1 MQFGIWSLIIGLLL
15 IFLALSGTVLARLP
29 LSTAMLYLGVG
40 ALVSPWGLDLMRVN
54 IHQHTLLLERLT
66 ELIVLVSLFTAG
78 LKLSPGLKDR
88 SWVLPLRLA
97 LVSMAVTVLAI
108 AAVAYVFLGLPL
120 GACILLGGILAP
132 TDPVLAS
139 DVQVNRPGDRDRL
152 RFALTGEGGLNDGTA
167 MPFVLLGLGL
177 LGLHDIGDFGWRWLL
192 VDGVW
197 SSLAGV
203 GTGVLLGLAVGK
215 LVLHLRRQ
223 HQEAVGRDDFLAM
236 GLLAL
241 SYGAALLLHGNG
253 FLAVFS
259 AGLALRHLEQS
270 QGGGRDSRRA
280 VERASAQS
288 EQSVADAIA
297 VHPEHAP
304 AFMAQAVLGFNEQVE
319 RIGELAV
326 VVTIGALLWSAPW
339 HNAVWWFVPALLL
352 VLRPLAVALGLLH
365 SPSSG
370 AQRWL
375 IGWFGIRGV
384 GSLFYLTFAINH
396 GVSGTLADQL
406 TALTLSVVVTSIIVH
421 GISVTPMMAA
431 YERALKLR
439 APRRAK
445 SGVKR

>member
-1 MQFGIWSLIIGLLL
+1 MQFAIWSLIVGLLL

-40 ALVSPWGLDLMRVN
+40 ALVSPWGLNLMRVD

-108 AAVAYVFLGLPL
+108 AAIAYMFLGLPP

-177 LGLHDIGDFGWRWLL
+177 LGLHDVGGIGWRWFL

-203 GTGVLLGLAVGK
+203 GTGALLGLAVGR
-215 LVLHLRRQ
+215 LVLYLRRE
-223 HQEAVGRDDFLAM
+223 HQEAVGLDDFLAM
-236 GLLAL
+236 GLVAL
-241 SYGAALLLHGNG
+241 SYGAALVLHGNG
-253 FLAVFS
+253 FLAVFA
-259 AGLALRHLEQS
+259 AGVALRHLEQS
-270 QGGGRDSRRA
+270 QGGGRDSQRA
-280 VERASAQS
+280 VEKATAHP

-297 VHPEHAP
+297 VHPHHAP
-304 AFMAQAVLGFNEQVE
+304 AFMAQAVLGFNQQIE

-326 VVTIGALLWSAPW
+326 VITIGALLWSAPW
-339 HNAVWWFVPALLL
+339 HNAAWWFVPALLL
-352 VLRPLAVALGLLH
+352 LIRPLAVVLGLLR

-384 GSLFYLTFAINH
+384 GSLYYLTYAINH
-396 GVSGTLADQL
+396 GVSGRLADQL
-406 TALTLSVVVTSIIVH
+406 TALTLAVVVTSILVH

-445 SGVKR
+445 SGAKR